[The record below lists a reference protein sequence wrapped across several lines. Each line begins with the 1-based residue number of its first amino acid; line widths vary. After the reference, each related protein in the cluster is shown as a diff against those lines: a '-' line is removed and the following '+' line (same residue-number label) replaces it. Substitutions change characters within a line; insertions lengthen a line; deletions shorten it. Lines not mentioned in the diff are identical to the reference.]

1 MLKSPLWHLFH
12 SQFSQFVHKFDFCIS
27 LRYTEVMNEATTPQ
41 KDFLV
46 ALLRDREVPAEL
58 RAELNARWSNL
69 TKAEASVA
77 IGTLKELP
85 FARRTSF
92 ASDALAD
99 LPKSFYAIPSLFA
112 NSALTD
118 LNIDNDLLFVVID
131 EFRGTRYMRQVHGS
145 VGDFNRSRMSARDVR
160 AIANILK
167 TDSLL
172 YITLFGEHFS
182 VCGKCGARLTDEKS
196 RQTGFGPDCRK
207 ALGIR

>member
-1 MLKSPLWHLFH
+1 
-12 SQFSQFVHKFDFCIS
+12 
-27 LRYTEVMNEATTPQ
+27 MNEATTPQ

-46 ALLRDREVPAEL
+46 ALLRDREVPADL
-58 RAELNARWSNL
+58 RAELDSRWNDL

-99 LPKSFYAIPSLFA
+99 LPKSFYAVPSLFA
-112 NSALTD
+112 NNALTD
-118 LNIDNDLLFVVID
+118 LHVENDLLFVVID
-131 EFRGTRYMRQVHGS
+131 EFRGTRYMRQVLGS

-167 TDSLL
+167 ADPMS

-182 VCGKCGARLTDEKS
+182 VCGKCGARLTDERS
-196 RQTGFGPDCRK
+196 REAGFGPECRRT
-207 ALGIR
+207 LGIR